1 MKGNKNLNE
10 LKLRIAE
17 LEKEYG
23 VKFSDIPEDKEE
35 KIVIENKG
43 TKVIAIMP
51 DRERSQQAMESDEER
66 RYMNEEVTIR
76 LFKDNSRYKD
86 DLYVAVNGENCVIKR
101 GSFVKV
107 KRKFA
112 EVIDRSLIQ
121 DQLTGD
127 LMENKAREFAKESV
141 ERNI

>member
-1 MKGNKNLNE
+1 MKNLNE
-10 LKLRIAE
+10 LKEKITE

-23 VKFSDIPEDKEE
+23 VKFSEIPENAENGS
-35 KIVIENKG
+35 KIVIENKSPG
-43 TKVIAIMP
+43 VITISPEFKKNTEA
-51 DRERSQQAMESDEER
+51 RESAEER
-66 RYMNEEVTIR
+66 ARMNELVLIR

-86 DLYVAVNGENCVIKR
+86 DLFVSVNGENCVIKR
-101 GSFVKV
+101 GTWVKV

-127 LMENKAREFAKESV
+127 LMEDKSREFARESV

>member
-1 MKGNKNLNE
+1 MKNINE
-10 LKLRIAE
+10 LKNKIAA

-23 VKFSDIPEDKEE
+23 VKFSEIPEDREE
-35 KIVIENKG
+35 QIIIENRG
-43 TKVIAIMP
+43 TKVITIAP
-51 DRERSQQAMESDEER
+51 DKGREDRYKESEKEKE
-66 RYMNEEVTIR
+66 YMNEMVSIR

-101 GSFVKV
+101 GSWVKV

-121 DQLTGD
+121 DQMTGD
-127 LMENKAREFAKESV
+127 LMDSKAREFADESV
-141 ERNI
+141 ARNI

>member
-1 MKGNKNLNE
+1 MKNINE
-10 LKLRIAE
+10 LKNKIAA

-23 VKFSDIPEDKEE
+23 VKFADIPENREE
-35 KIVIENKG
+35 EILIENKG
-43 TKVIAIMP
+43 TRVITIAP
-51 DRERSQQAMESDEER
+51 SEKNACRHKESREEKD
-66 RYMNEEVTIR
+66 YMNQMVSIR

-86 DLYVAVNGENCVIKR
+86 DLYVAVNGDNCVIKR
-101 GSFVKV
+101 GSWVKV

-127 LMENKAREFAKESV
+127 FMDNKEREFADASV
-141 ERNI
+141 ARNI

>member
-1 MKGNKNLNE
+1 
-10 LKLRIAE
+10 
-17 LEKEYG
+17 
-23 VKFSDIPEDKEE
+23 
-35 KIVIENKG
+35 
-43 TKVIAIMP
+43 MP